1 METDAIKRLINSVIR
16 RCAGVRIIMSGG
28 SGPEGSSD
36 HCEHRHSDLASDSEA
51 LLLREIAIDA
61 RDELAAIETVEERDE
76 ADKMG
81 DSITHSFGGRGGDL
95 DTVTV
100 PESWTRPG
108 GIQRLIDL
116 AQQRL
121 PGGGGGRYDHRP
133 TEHDIM
139 KEAIWSA
146 AFELNAMEAE
156 NAANNSLRILLRLA
170 ASALWDEDEDPS
182 DKKLAA
188 QIDDA
193 LSNFD
198 CHYIN
203 GATIVAPVR
212 EISSL
217 SKSTEG
223 VVVDRKL
230 LRKIEWGY
238 GTRLPEDIPADG
250 VARGGGSGCCPACG
264 GREVHA
270 DSCWLG
276 NELKDTQ

>member
-116 AQQRL
+116 TKQRL
-121 PGGGGGRYDHRP
+121 PGGAGGSGGGPSEY
-133 TEHDIM
+133 EIM

-146 AFELNAMEAE
+146 SFELDAMKAKS
-156 NAANNSLRILLRLA
+156 AAKDKEFLDLQPEFRGLKMRITACPFPPRVHVT
-170 ASALWDEDEDPS
+170 PGGYGG
-182 DKKLAA
+182 
-188 QIDDA
+188 DA
-193 LSNFD
+193 
-198 CHYIN
+198 
-203 GATIVAPVR
+203 G
-212 EISSL
+212 
-217 SKSTEG
+217 G
-223 VVVDRKL
+223 VGGTLVTRKQ